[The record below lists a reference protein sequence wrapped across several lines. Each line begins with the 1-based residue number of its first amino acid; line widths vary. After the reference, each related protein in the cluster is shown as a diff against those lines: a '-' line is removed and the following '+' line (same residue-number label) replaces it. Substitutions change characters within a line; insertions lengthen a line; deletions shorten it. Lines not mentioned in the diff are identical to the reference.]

1 MHFEVEKSG
10 ILQAVFDQYS
20 KIEGLPLD
28 SFEFTFKNKTVQP
41 DDSPAGIGMSQ
52 DENIIQVSIIGH
64 CADAAVRNGSDALT
78 KEAIVQACTAGSMH
92 MAVDLLSQNED
103 LCTQPLIWHD
113 SDGLELSTPPI
124 FICIDYG
131 HAELVANLL
140 LLHNTD
146 ILNTLKGGDGDYSA
160 LQWASWTGNLEIVKI
175 LVEEGRSDVD
185 DEALSLAREYDH
197 NEVAEYLLKHIDL
210 YSGLKGDS
218 DAIMEKACRE
228 GDLKMVHKLLDVENY
243 NIDKWKDEDGK
254 CLALSPL
261 HLAVM
266 NCHVDLIQLFAER
279 GFQMEIVQQES
290 IDYSKY

>member
-1 MHFEVEKSG
+1 
-10 ILQAVFDQYS
+10 
-20 KIEGLPLD
+20 
-28 SFEFTFKNKTVQP
+28 
-41 DDSPAGIGMSQ
+41 
-52 DENIIQVSIIGH
+52 
-64 CADAAVRNGSDALT
+64 
-78 KEAIVQACTAGSMH
+78 
-92 MAVDLLSQNED
+92 
-103 LCTQPLIWHD
+103 
-113 SDGLELSTPPI
+113 
-124 FICIDYG
+124 
-131 HAELVANLL
+131 
-140 LLHNTD
+140 
-146 ILNTLKGGDGDYSA
+146 
-160 LQWASWTGNLEIVKI
+160 
-175 LVEEGRSDVD
+175 
-185 DEALSLAREYDH
+185 LAREYDH

-228 GDLKMVHKLLDVENY
+228 GDIKMVQKLLDVENY

>member
-1 MHFEVEKSG
+1 MFIPPKYN
-10 ILQAVFDQYS
+10 AV
-20 KIEGLPLD
+20 D
-28 SFEFTFKNKTVQP
+28 SFEFTFKNKTVLP
-41 DDSPAGIGMSQ
+41 DDSPAGIGMSE

-64 CADAAVRNGSDALT
+64 CADAAVRNGSDTLT

-160 LQWASWTGNLEIVKI
+160 LQWASWTVCFMSVLELSISSNHLNSRHRFSSSIKGKSGN
-175 LVEEGRSDVD
+175 
-185 DEALSLAREYDH
+185 
-197 NEVAEYLLKHIDL
+197 
-210 YSGLKGDS
+210 
-218 DAIMEKACRE
+218 C
-228 GDLKMVHKLLDVENY
+228 
-243 NIDKWKDEDGK
+243 KDI
-254 CLALSPL
+254 SR
-261 HLAVM
+261 
-266 NCHVDLIQLFAER
+266 R
-279 GFQMEIVQQES
+279 G
-290 IDYSKY
+290 